1 MNGENKKETIKQKSN
16 NNKLIRDKTQ
26 YISIREASI
35 ISGIN
40 PQTLRKLGDENKI
53 KCYKTLSGQR
63 KFDKAYLEKMCNNDD
78 VNDKINENTKQN
90 YIYTRVS
97 SKKQS
102 DDLSRQ
108 IEFIKNKR
116 PEYSSYISISDIASG
131 INFKRNGLSTI
142 LDASLQGTVGE
153 IIVAHRDRLCR
164 FGFDLIKL
172 IIEKQGGKITV
183 LDDEQNKSS
192 EQELSEDLLS
202 IVHIYS
208 CRQMGK
214 RSYKTKLENIKNTNK
229 NEQTTTTNN

>member
-1 MNGENKKETIKQKSN
+1 MNGEEKKEITKSRPN
-16 NNKLIRDKTQ
+16 TSKLPRDKTK

-35 ISGIN
+35 ITGIN
-40 PQTLRKLGDENKI
+40 AQTLRKLGDENKI

-63 KFDKAYLEKMCNNDD
+63 KFDKSYLEKMCNNDD
-78 VNDKINENTKQN
+78 IDDKIDKDTKKN

-108 IEFIKNKR
+108 VEFIKNKR
-116 PEYSSYISISDIASG
+116 TEYTSYISISDIGSG
-131 INFKRNGLSTI
+131 INFNRKGLTTI
-142 LDASLQGTVGE
+142 LDAALQGTLGE

-183 LDDEQNKSS
+183 LDDERNKSS

-208 CRQMGK
+208 CRQMEK
-214 RSYKTKLENIKNTNK
+214 RSYKTKIENIKNTIK
-229 NEQTTTTNN
+229 NESTTTENN

>member
-1 MNGENKKETIKQKSN
+1 MNGENKKETVKQKSN

-35 ISGIN
+35 ITGIN

-78 VNDKINENTKQN
+78 VNDKINQNTKQN

-131 INFKRNGLSTI
+131 INFKRKGLSTI

-153 IIVAHRDRLCR
+153 IIVAHKDRLCR

-214 RSYKTKLENIKNTNK
+214 RSYKTKIKNIKNTHK